1 MRSPAFLS
9 LYFAVFVGVMGIS
22 MVSPLLPVY
31 ARDLGANGVWL
42 GLTFSSFAITQA
54 IFGPFAGRLSDKYGR
69 KPFILAGLLIYVI
82 AAIGYLTAQSFY
94 QVIAFRMFSGLGTS
108 LIFSVARAYIGD
120 MTPPG
125 QEGRWLGTFAT
136 GDIIGFGTGPLVA
149 GVMREFFGFRS
160 VFVAMALLLSISAL
174 IVLWWLPRKPP
185 VSAARRMQT
194 ALPPRLSFRAALSL
208 PIVLAVTTLMLIT
221 SLSMGAMM
229 SFLGLHLENNI
240 GAGPILLGVA
250 FATQDLSAGFAQP
263 IVGRIADRRSR
274 RLLVGIGLV
283 SSAIF
288 MAGLGLVHSYWLI
301 VVLLLLTGVGSSI
314 AQVAT
319 GAIQVVAGR
328 KAGMGTVLG
337 LGSAG
342 NGVGIVLGSVVGGL
356 LLDWFSISAPFIF
369 ASLMSLL
376 GLALFLYLTR
386 GVATSEAAIEVH
398 PRRPDVPP
406 NATAVPGS

>member
-31 ARDLGANGVWL
+31 AKDLGANGVWL
-42 GLTFSSFAITQA
+42 GLTFSSFAVTQA
-54 IFGPFAGRLSDKYGR
+54 IFGPFAGRLSDRYGR
-69 KPFILAGLLIYVI
+69 KPFILAGLLIYVV

-149 GVMREFFGFRS
+149 GVMREVFGFRS
-160 VFVAMALLLSISAL
+160 VFVAMALLLAMSAL
-174 IVLWWLPRKPP
+174 IVLVWLPRKPP
-185 VSAARRMQT
+185 VSAARRHHVTEQV
-194 ALPPRLSFRAALSL
+194 RLSFMSALKL
-208 PIVLAVTTLMLIT
+208 PVVMAVTVLMLVT
-221 SLSMGAMM
+221 SVAMGATM
-229 SFLGLHLENNI
+229 SFLALHLEENI
-240 GAGPILLGVA
+240 VVAPILIGVA
-250 FATQDLSAGFAQP
+250 FTTQDFAAGFAQP
-263 IVGRIADRRSR
+263 VVGRIADRRSR

-283 SSAIF
+283 LSAVF
-288 MAGLGLVHSYWLI
+288 MTGLGLAHSYWLV
-301 VVLLLLTGVGSSI
+301 VVLLLLMGVGSSI

-328 KAGMGTVLG
+328 QAGMGTVLG

-356 LLDWFSISAPFIF
+356 LLDWFGISAPFVF
-369 ASLMSLL
+369 GAVMSLL
-376 GLALFLYLTR
+376 GLVFFLQLTR
-386 GVATSEAAIEVH
+386 GVATSEDAIEVTA
-398 PRRPDVPP
+398 RRGDFVPEP
-406 NATAVPGS
+406 NTVPGS